1 MYLQIPKKFRSD
13 QKKHYKLA
21 SNISNAAKSHLEKQ
35 SSLASVLMFSSN
47 SWEYYG
53 KKSGN
58 IWWYIQQGILPQY
71 LLGFQRDT
79 RSPVVKTDNM
89 TCMAEFAFFCLLGS
103 SKNIIKST
111 KFRSFITNNIEKGT
125 RGVSS
130 AEAVQC
136 LSE

>member
-1 MYLQIPKKFRSD
+1 MVRKVATSDGIFNKVSCHNSCLAFRD
-13 QKKHYKLA
+13 
-21 SNISNAAKSHLEKQ
+21 
-35 SSLASVLMFSSN
+35 
-47 SWEYYG
+47 
-53 KKSGN
+53 
-58 IWWYIQQGILPQY
+58 
-71 LLGFQRDT
+71 R

-89 TCMAEFAFFCLLGS
+89 TCMEEFAFFCLLGS